1 MSRHIS
7 RPSKL
12 LPAVTLLVALTAAT
26 GGAVTT
32 VQAQVPPPNPAD
44 PEYNFQVLWET
55 YDRNYAL
62 FGPKRIDWDAVYRV
76 YRPLVTAGTTDA
88 ELFDIMHRLLIHLND
103 NHVRLSDGT
112 RTVRSG
118 ILNELDGT
126 GYGEQE
132 MADYSISLIEKEYLV
147 TQLKSAHT
155 LRYAW
160 LPDSVA
166 FLRIRGFSN
175 AEATSAAIDQVME
188 EMGGARAFVIDA
200 RVNPG
205 GDDQAGK
212 AIASRFADTKRLYM
226 KTYERNGPE
235 HDDFQAARYFYADPA
250 GPRQFTGP
258 IALLM
263 NRWAISAAE
272 NFALAMRV
280 LPHATLIGD
289 FTSGVFAD
297 VYGDG
302 LPNGWSFGVSFK
314 LFVDPTGFC
323 WEGIGVP
330 PDLRIINTAADI
342 DSGRDRVLE
351 FAVDFLER
359 GSPSAEAKARSDV
372 IRAST
377 EGLRDSWA
385 EYVLG
390 EIQAPPGTADPRAA
404 ADGAVQAL
412 QAIPDRYHIDL
423 QEMAEV
429 SLDLRGQGWDDA
441 ADAVLWA
448 ATQAF
453 PDAYRPWSALGN
465 AALAAGDQEAARAY
479 FNEAVARNRRSYPWE
494 KANATT
500 AAAVIEGKRILAA
513 ELGATRSPEEA
524 APILE
529 SFRENPDDW
538 YLEESAMNSLGYRFL
553 REEMAGVATEVLL
566 VNTEVFPESANAWD
580 SLGDA
585 YRAAGD
591 IEAAIASYRRALE
604 LNPGFAASRRNLEA
618 LERTQR

>member
-1 MSRHIS
+1 V
-7 RPSKL
+7 
-12 LPAVTLLVALTAAT
+12 ALLVVLAAAT
-26 GGAVTT
+26 GSSAST
-32 VQAQVPPPNPAD
+32 ALSQVPAPDSAD

-55 YDRNYAL
+55 YDQNYAL

-76 YRPLVTAGTTDA
+76 YRPLVMPRTTDA

-103 NHVRLSDGT
+103 NHVRLRDGT

-126 GYGEQE
+126 GYNEQE
-132 MADYSISLIEKEYLV
+132 MSDYSISLIEKEYLV
-147 TQLKSAHT
+147 TELKSAHT

-175 AEATSAAIDQVME
+175 AEATAAAIDRVME

-212 AIASRFADTKRLYM
+212 EIASRFADTKRLYM

-235 HDDFQAARYFYADPA
+235 HDDFEAARYFYAEPA

-258 IALLM
+258 IALLI

-297 VYGDG
+297 VYGDE
-302 LPNGWSFGVSFK
+302 LPNGWNFGVSFK

-359 GSPSAEAKARSDV
+359 GNPSAEAMARSDV

-377 EGLRDSWA
+377 ADLRDSWA
-385 EYVLG
+385 AYLVG
-390 EIQAPPGTADPRAA
+390 EIQAPHGTADPRAA
-404 ADGAVQAL
+404 AEGAVQAL
-412 QAIPDRYHIDL
+412 EAIPDRYHIDL
-423 QEMAEV
+423 EELVEASQDVRDE
-429 SLDLRGQGWDDA
+429 GWDDA
-441 ADAVLWA
+441 ADAILWA

-453 PDAYRPWSALGN
+453 PDAYRPWSGLGN
-465 AALAAGDQEAARAY
+465 AALAAGDSEAARAY
-479 FNEAVARNRRSYPWE
+479 FSEAAARNRRSYPWE
-494 KANATT
+494 KADART

-513 ELGATRSPEEA
+513 EFAAAGSPEQG

-529 SFRENPDDW
+529 SFRADPSHW
-538 YLEESAMNSLGYRFL
+538 YVEESAINSLGYRLL
-553 REEMAGVATEVLL
+553 REDMAGMAIEVLL

-585 YRAAGD
+585 YRAAGNVD
-591 IEAAIASYRRALE
+591 AAIASYRRALG
-604 LNPGFAASRRNLEA
+604 LNPGFEASRRNLEA